1 MGAGQGQDQ
10 ETLTVAAQ
18 AAARYARRV
27 FWADRE
33 ELVHEA
39 VVAALKAHVTWDDQC
54 GIARGAYLWRACVLH
69 LSAFCW
75 KQSAPVHAPHHKRK
89 ELRGVHREEVTETS
103 WVSSEDPHSLLDEKQ
118 WTAGVREQVD
128 FLLDGL
134 GENSGVAARVI
145 VLEESP
151 AAVAYACELPVG
163 YVYRIARTGRR
174 LLADNA
180 MLHSML
186 KERS

>member
-1 MGAGQGQDQ
+1 MRYRARGVPLARVRAPPQRVLLEAERAGSRS
-10 ETLTVAAQ
+10 APQ
-18 AAARYARRV
+18 AAAA
-27 FWADRE
+27 
-33 ELVHEA
+33 
-39 VVAALKAHVTWDDQC
+39 
-54 GIARGAYLWRACVLH
+54 
-69 LSAFCW
+69 
-75 KQSAPVHAPHHKRK
+75 
-89 ELRGVHREEVTETS
+89 LRGVHREEVTETS